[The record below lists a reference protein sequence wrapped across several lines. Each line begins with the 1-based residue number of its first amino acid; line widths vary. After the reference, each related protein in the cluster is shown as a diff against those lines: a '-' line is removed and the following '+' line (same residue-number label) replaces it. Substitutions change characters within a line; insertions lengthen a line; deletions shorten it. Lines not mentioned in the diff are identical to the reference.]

1 MSNHMNTD
9 EEKEKAV
16 ADALAVRARFA
27 ALTPAALQAA
37 VAGLLH
43 DRPLG
48 DTGGSGAGGETRAQA
63 MTAIAGRIEPGGLR
77 G

>member
-27 ALTPAALQAA
+27 ASPLMDGKRIARAIEALT
-37 VAGLLH
+37 
-43 DRPLG
+43 D
-48 DTGGSGAGGETRAQA
+48 GS
-63 MTAIAGRIEPGGLR
+63 
-77 G
+77 